1 MHSTQPSLPRRALT
15 GAFLSL
21 AAAALVGCASA
32 PSATSAPAGRKADS
46 SQEALVKRAQAY
58 WDLVRANDNVAAWAY
73 EAISKDPNASL
84 EGYLKKGGIT
94 YSHIKV
100 LGVKSVE
107 GSAGVVDIEMTY
119 SAPLQRIK
127 DQQVRTDDQWE
138 LIDGIWYHSLRR
150 SGMFLR

>member
-32 PSATSAPAGRKADS
+32 PAGLAKPNADTSPD
-46 SQEALVKRAQAY
+46 ALLKRAQAY
-58 WDLVRANDNVAAWAY
+58 WDLVKANDNLGAWAY
-73 EAISKDPNASL
+73 EAQSKDPRWSL

-107 GSAGVVDIEMTY
+107 GSAGVVDVEMTY

-138 LIDGIWYHSLRR
+138 LIDGIWYHSVRR
-150 SGMFLR
+150 SSLFLK